1 MTHTQQVSAPVDGV
15 SACTPIS
22 VSAPGVNV
30 GDVGL
35 VTIRSGA
42 PNGMIVS
49 NQVQTTAGQ
58 LSWQVC
64 ATSGTYSFW
73 TVTFE
78 LTALR

>member
-1 MTHTQQVSAPVDGV
+1 M
-15 SACTPIS
+15 PIS

-35 VTIRSGA
+35 VTDPARAA
-42 PNGMIVS
+42 PNGMVVS
-49 NQVQTTAGQ
+49 NEVQTTAGQ